1 MIDEELQEI
10 VDEAEMKM
18 DDAVQYL
25 KKNFRISEPV
35 KPIPH

>member
-1 MIDEELQEI
+1 MIGEELQEI

-25 KKNFRISEPV
+25 KKNFHTSEPAR
-35 KPIPH
+35 PIPH